1 MHIKTVTFKWI
12 TCWNI
17 INFFDSIRFHLSNHC
32 IKYAKIQVF
41 TDSYSPILCAVNVS
55 LKLTLFRISWDNF
68 CVVNCIL
75 LETHRINFYLK
86 ERHHWKGTFFT
97 PPMPLSLLLFTRW
110 SQDIFLSFLRSA
122 LEAEG
127 GQGYGKISHWHQLG
141 THSIL

>member
-17 INFFDSIRFHLSNHC
+17 INFFDNIRFHLSNHC
-32 IKYAKIQVF
+32 IKYARIQVF

-55 LKLTLFRISWDNF
+55 LKLTFSRISWDNF
-68 CVVNCIL
+68 CVVNYTL
-75 LETHRINFYLK
+75 FETHRINFYLK

-97 PPMPLSLLLFTRW
+97 PLMPLSLLLFTRW

-122 LEAEG
+122 LEIEA